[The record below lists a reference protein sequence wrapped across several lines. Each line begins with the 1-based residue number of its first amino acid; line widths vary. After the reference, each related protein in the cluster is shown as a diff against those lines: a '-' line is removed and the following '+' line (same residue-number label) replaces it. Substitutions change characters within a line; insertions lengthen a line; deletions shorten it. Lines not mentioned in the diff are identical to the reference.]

1 LSGKPPFQLF
11 IFTRGEGEGEGGKKG
26 RKKGRER
33 EAGRQG
39 ERAGVS
45 RCVTDAR
52 SLRQSL
58 LFSSSFPKG
67 RRGRGEEGSREEG
80 EERGREGAGVSRC
93 VMGAR
98 SLRQSPPMVLFL
110 TRYIPSGRRCYKLFV
125 FTGEGGRQEGMREGA
140 EGLTLRDGREVVEAV
155 TLHGTVPYPIH
166 SFREKV
172 L

>member
-11 IFTRGEGEGEGGKKG
+11 IFTRDEGEGEGEGGKKG

-39 ERAGVS
+39 ERG
-45 RCVTDAR
+45 RGLT
-52 SLRQSL
+52 LRDGRQVVEAVAPFQ
-58 LFSSSFPKG
+58 LFISKREKGKGG
-67 RRGRGEEGSREEG
+67 RREQGGRGGKRQ
-80 EERGREGAGVSRC
+80 EGAGVSRC

-125 FTGEGGRQEGMREGA
+125 FTGEGGRQEGMREG
-140 EGLTLRDGREVVEAV
+140 GRRAHVA
-155 TLHGTVPYPIH
+155 
-166 SFREKV
+166 
-172 L
+172 